1 MKKRTRGYSRLR
13 WRIGVYM
20 FLGLP
25 LVIVAMLKLRSWDVC
40 DEVKQH
46 QISDPFKPKLAFLF
60 LARHFM
66 PLDILWEHFFEES
79 RENEFSIY
87 IHARPGY
94 SYTEENTMCR
104 FFVDRQLK
112 NPTQVVWGEATM
124 IQAERLL
131 LTEALKEPLNDRFL
145 LISDSCIPMYNFEFV
160 YNYVMASEKSFVDRF
175 NFKLVSYSKWVL
187 GGSFIDYSDKQ
198 YNDDMKAVIPHEN
211 WRKGSQWF
219 TLTRKHAEAVA
230 ADSTVFPMF
239 VQYCKKKNGTKMPH
253 NCIPDEH
260 YIQTLFAM
268 KDLERE
274 TERRTLTYSRWE
286 NHVKNKGREGW
297 HPVTFTFQDSTLET
311 IKYIQAFRNIRYETE
326 SRTEWCKVAG
336 KERPCFLFARKFTR
350 AAGFR
355 LLDQVTKYEKA
366 VPS

>member
-1 MKKRTRGYSRLR
+1 
-13 WRIGVYM
+13 
-20 FLGLP
+20 
-25 LVIVAMLKLRSWDVC
+25 
-40 DEVKQH
+40 
-46 QISDPFKPKLAFLF
+46 
-60 LARHFM
+60 
-66 PLDILWEHFFEES
+66 
-79 RENEFSIY
+79 
-87 IHARPGY
+87 
-94 SYTEENTMCR
+94 
-104 FFVDRQLK
+104 
-112 NPTQVVWGEATM
+112 
-124 IQAERLL
+124 
-131 LTEALKEPLNDRFL
+131 
-145 LISDSCIPMYNFEFV
+145 MYNFEFV
-160 YNYVMASEKSFVDRF
+160 YNYVMASEKSFVD
-175 NFKLVSYSKWVL
+175 
-187 GGSFIDYSDKQ
+187 SFIDYSDKQ

-239 VQYCKKKNGTKMPH
+239 VQYCKKVVLPDNWTSDPVKNGTKMPH